1 MSSTAYGTCAD
12 SGLDTFKGHPP
23 LLWQT
28 NQVAGMC
35 KSSGFIPRTGIH
47 HPGDSVWRLG
57 RDEGTT
63 MRAFMEPRQ
72 SVAP

>member
-23 LLWQT
+23 LLEQT

-47 HPGDSVWRLG
+47 HPGDSV
-57 RDEGTT
+57 
-63 MRAFMEPRQ
+63 
-72 SVAP
+72 